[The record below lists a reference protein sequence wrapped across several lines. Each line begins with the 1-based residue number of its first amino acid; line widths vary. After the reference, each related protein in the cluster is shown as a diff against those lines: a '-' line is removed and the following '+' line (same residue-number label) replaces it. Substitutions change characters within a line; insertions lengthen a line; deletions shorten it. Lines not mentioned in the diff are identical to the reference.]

1 MQCGKTNM
9 DNYQFYLPMRVWNFE
24 SAELDFS
31 SLSYSSGASIDPR
44 DRDLDNCTCCD
55 GDSDDDATF
64 FFQTCLGCGLD
75 FGVVGSSFTTCPSSF
90 FGS

>member
-1 MQCGKTNM
+1 MQCEKANM
-9 DNYQFYLPMRVWNFE
+9 DNNRFYIPARVRNFE

-64 FFQTCLGCGLD
+64 
-75 FGVVGSSFTTCPSSF
+75 SF
-90 FGS
+90 